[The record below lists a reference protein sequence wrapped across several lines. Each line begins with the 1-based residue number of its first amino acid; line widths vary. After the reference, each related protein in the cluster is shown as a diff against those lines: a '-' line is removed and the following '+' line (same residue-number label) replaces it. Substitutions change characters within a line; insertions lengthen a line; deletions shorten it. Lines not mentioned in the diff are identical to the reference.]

1 MVFKKINLYYIMPK
15 KSQATK
21 QSNVELTP
29 ESSDCEIEVTKEV
42 PATVIKPSTKK
53 APVKEAPKDEAPVEV
68 PAEDD
73 PISEVLAH
81 LHETLTQSKS
91 VSKQLE
97 ANIKELENMKKKLRS
112 KKKIE
117 RKEYPRPISKDLAKI
132 LDRKEGDLM
141 LKAEVVRALCV
152 YPKKNNLTCED
163 EKGNKTLFKLD
174 KKLEALFKDK
184 IKEILDSKEESK
196 AAMQALLKD
205 KKCSYIAVQSLVNP
219 HLGDPVKEVAS
230 ESEQE

>member
-1 MVFKKINLYYIMPK
+1 MPK

-21 QSNVELTP
+21 QSNVELTA

-42 PATVIKPSTKK
+42 PATVTKPTSSKK
-53 APVKEAPKDEAPVEV
+53 APVKEVVKEEAPVE
-68 PAEDD
+68 END

-81 LHETLTQSKS
+81 FHETLIQSKN

-112 KKKIE
+112 KKKVE
-117 RKEYPRPISKDLAKI
+117 RKEYPRPISKELAKI

-141 LKAEVVRALCV
+141 LKAEVVRALCD
-152 YPKKNNLTCED
+152 YPKKNSLTCED
-163 EKGNKTLFKLD
+163 EKGHKTLFKLD
-174 KKLEALFKDK
+174 KKLQELFKDK

-196 AAMQALLKD
+196 AGMQALLKD

-219 HLGDPVKEVAS
+219 HLGDPVKEVPSDA
-230 ESEQE
+230 EDEE

>member
-1 MVFKKINLYYIMPK
+1 MPK

-42 PATVIKPSTKK
+42 PATVTKPSKK
-53 APVKEAPKDEAPVEV
+53 APAKEVPQKEETPAPKEEV

-81 LHETLTQSKS
+81 LHETLVQYKNVT
-91 VSKQLE
+91 KQLE
-97 ANIKELENMKKKLRS
+97 ANIKEIESLKKNLRS
-112 KKKIE
+112 KKKNV
-117 RKEYPRPISKDLAKI
+117 RKEFPRPISKDLAKI
-132 LDRKEGDLM
+132 LDRKEGELM
-141 LKAEVVRALCV
+141 LKAEVVRMLCE

-163 EKGNKTLFKLD
+163 EKGHKTLFKLD

-219 HLGDPVKEVAS
+219 HLGEPVKEVAS
-230 ESEQE
+230 ESEEE

>member
-1 MVFKKINLYYIMPK
+1 MPK

-21 QSNVELTP
+21 QSNVELTA

-42 PATVIKPSTKK
+42 PATVTKPTSSKK
-53 APVKEAPKDEAPVEV
+53 APVKEVVKEEAPVE
-68 PAEDD
+68 END

-81 LHETLTQSKS
+81 FHETLIQSKN

-112 KKKIE
+112 KKKVE
-117 RKEYPRPISKDLAKI
+117 RKEYPRPISKELAKI

-141 LKAEVVRALCV
+141 LKAEVVRALCD

-163 EKGNKTLFKLD
+163 EKGHKTLFKLD

-196 AAMQALLKD
+196 AGMQALLKD

-219 HLGDPVKEVAS
+219 HLGDPVKEVPSDA
-230 ESEQE
+230 EDEE